1 MPWRCIAGAV
11 IRFLTKHYSG
21 GNAMD
26 NICLSRR
33 AALAAGLAS
42 ALPLRGA
49 LAQQYPDHP
58 LKWIVAYAAGG
69 GTDTLARILG
79 AAMSSKLGQPVVID
93 NRPGAATNIG
103 AEATA
108 KSLPD
113 GYTMFS
119 ADNGTLVFNP
129 ALFRRLPYSPERDF
143 RPIGLM
149 ARFPLVLTVK
159 QNSTFGSAKALFDA
173 AKAKAGDIDYGS
185 PGVGSPHHLTM
196 ERLAKETGV
205 RFNHVPYRGAAPA
218 LNDLLAGNFESMILD
233 LPSGAEYL
241 RSGRVKPL
249 AICSATRHPD
259 LPDVQTIQE
268 ALGLRGFEAYAW
280 QGLVVPA
287 RTPDAVANRLTTELA
302 TAVQDRSVSDK
313 MRGIGLEPLT
323 GGPDEFK
330 TLIEAERAVWVPLI
344 KERGITLD

>member
-1 MPWRCIAGAV
+1 
-11 IRFLTKHYSG
+11 
-21 GNAMD
+21 MD
-26 NICLSRR
+26 AFRISRR
-33 AALAAGLAS
+33 SALAAGLA
-42 ALPLRGA
+42 AIMPLRGA
-49 LAQQYPDHP
+49 LAQAYPDHP
-58 LKWIVAYAAGG
+58 IRWIVAYAAGG

-79 AAMSSKLGQPVVID
+79 AAMSPKLGQPMVIE

-103 AEATA
+103 AEAA
-108 KSLPD
+108 ARSAPD
-113 GYTMFS
+113 GYTVLS

-129 ALFRRLPYSPERDF
+129 ALFRKLPYDPDRDF

-159 QNSTFGSAKALFDA
+159 QDSAFATARELLDA
-173 AKAKAGDIDYGS
+173 AKAKPGTIDYGS
-185 PGVGSPHHLTM
+185 PGIGSPHHLTM
-196 ERLAKETGV
+196 ERLSKETGA

-218 LNDLLAGNFESMILD
+218 LNDLLAGTIDAMILD

-249 AICSATRHPD
+249 AICSAARHPD
-259 LPDVQTIQE
+259 LPNVPTIQE
-268 ALGLRGFEAYAW
+268 AIGLRGFEAYAW

-287 RTPDAVANRLTTELA
+287 QTPDAVANRLTADLA
-302 TAVQDRSVSDK
+302 AALQEPSVTDK

-323 GGPDEFK
+323 GGPDEFRK
-330 TLIEAERAVWVPLI
+330 LIEAERAIWVPLI